1 MAGSLRYADVVLSF
15 VLPAIAKQKKIKRI
29 SYDAAG

>member
-15 VLPAIAKQKKIKRI
+15 VFTPAIAKQKK
-29 SYDAAG
+29 SNVSLMMQ